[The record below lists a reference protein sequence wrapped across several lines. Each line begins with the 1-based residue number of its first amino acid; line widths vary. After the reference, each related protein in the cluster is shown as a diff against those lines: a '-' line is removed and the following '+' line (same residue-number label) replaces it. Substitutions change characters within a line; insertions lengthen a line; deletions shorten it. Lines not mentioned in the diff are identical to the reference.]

1 MTKARAPRLTLAPR
15 RLQGNV
21 LGDCGCHSVCWASAP
36 WKLGLPGLTVGLSI
50 RPLGEAR
57 GLPFFPSPI
66 TRDSKEFPLSVPGKC
81 ANPRRGHQIM
91 TNRPSAPH
99 WCLTHVYW
107 TSTAS
112 KGPQEFTSPQLPH
125 PWRWPHTL
133 RGPHGFQGSKFG
145 TLHGHSLFHP
155 WDGGAGPQARGHHLW
170 LLPVLWSQ
178 QGLLLLLRHIP
189 RSPREREGCTL
200 PGGFAAAKGVDLP
213 HSSDWKG
220 EEEGKCT
227 RPEGQISLLSL
238 DPNRNK
244 PSGWI
249 VEFYSSTHMY
259 WHYNQA
265 IFQAYAF
272 R

>member
-1 MTKARAPRLTLAPR
+1 MCKSSQVPSDYGKSPICATLMPYTWILDINCFQGPSRVHFSSAPTSMTLAP
-15 RLQGNV
+15 
-21 LGDCGCHSVCWASAP
+21 HSQRSP
-36 WKLGLPGLTVGLSI
+36 RLPGLWVWDPAWTQ
-50 RPLGEAR
+50 P
-57 GLPFFPSPI
+57 FPS
-66 TRDSKEFPLSVPGKC
+66 LGW
-81 ANPRRGHQIM
+81 G
-91 TNRPSAPH
+91 
-99 WCLTHVYW
+99 
-107 TSTAS
+107 
-112 KGPQEFTSPQLPH
+112 
-125 PWRWPHTL
+125 
-133 RGPHGFQGSKFG
+133 
-145 TLHGHSLFHP
+145 
-155 WDGGAGPQARGHHLW
+155 GPQARGHHLW

-178 QGLLLLLRHIP
+178 QGPLLLLRHIP

-227 RPEGQISLLSL
+227 RLEGQISLLSL